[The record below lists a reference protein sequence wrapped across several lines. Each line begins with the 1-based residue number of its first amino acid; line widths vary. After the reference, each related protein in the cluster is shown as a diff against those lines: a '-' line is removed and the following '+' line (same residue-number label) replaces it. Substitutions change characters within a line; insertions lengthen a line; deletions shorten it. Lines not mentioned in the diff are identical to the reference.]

1 MADEL
6 PLWFPPMSSDDS
18 SDSSILFFQNLIEEA
33 ELQDTGTSNR
43 RRYIER
49 QREEG
54 HETLMADYFVE
65 DPKYNEDIFRHRFRM
80 SKRLFLKIVSD
91 VEENDPWFVEA
102 PDARARNWKHSR
114 RERRVLA
121 YGRKN
126 FRECLEYFCDTVCKI
141 YGPEFLR
148 RPTNHRYPTIMLE
161 AVASQDL
168 WFWHAF
174 AGPPGSQNDIN
185 VLQQSPLFLTERNGT
200 APKCPF
206 YVNNHLYKR
215 GYLLMDGI
223 YPSWS
228 VFVKSIPYPHEV
240 NEKKFKRQHE
250 AARKD
255 VERAFGVL
263 KGKWG
268 VLSRPMRARSV
279 KKIRNVVYTCIILH
293 NMILKDD
300 GKAIAPVHIRDPPV
314 EPALDDTVLGE
325 LLNEDTHWRLKHD
338 LIDHLASQDLPHLLA
353 DSDED

>member
-1 MADEL
+1 MADDL
-6 PLWFPPMSSDDS
+6 PPLWFPPMSSDDS

-54 HETLMADYFVE
+54 HEKLMADYFVE

-80 SKRLFLKIVSD
+80 SKRLFLQIVSD

-102 PDARARNWKHSR
+102 PDAR
-114 RERRVLA
+114 
-121 YGRKN
+121 GRKGFTPLQKVTSAIKQLATGN
-126 FRECLEYFCDTVCKI
+126 TPDENDEYLHMAERTSRECLEYFCDTVCKI

-148 RPTNHRYPTIMLE
+148 RPTSHDMALLYQAHEEKHHLPEYRGQYMRGDHRYPTIMLE

-185 VLQQSPLFLTERNGT
+185 
-200 APKCPF
+200 
-206 YVNNHLYKR
+206 
-215 GYLLMDGI
+215 
-223 YPSWS
+223 
-228 VFVKSIPYPHEV
+228 SIPYPHEV

>member
-102 PDARARNWKHSR
+102 PDAR
-114 RERRVLA
+114 
-121 YGRKN
+121 GRKGFTPLQKVTSAIKQLATGN
-126 FRECLEYFCDTVCKI
+126 TPDENDEYLHMAERTSRECLEYFCDTVCKI
-141 YGPEFLR
+141 YGPEFLQYR
-148 RPTNHRYPTIMLE
+148 GQYMRGDHRYPTVMLE

-185 VLQQSPLFLTERNGT
+185 VLQQSPLFLTDRNGT

-215 GYLLMDGI
+215 GYLLVDGI

-250 AARKD
+250 AA
-255 VERAFGVL
+255 
-263 KGKWG
+263 
-268 VLSRPMRARSV
+268 
-279 KKIRNVVYTCIILH
+279 
-293 NMILKDD
+293 
-300 GKAIAPVHIRDPPV
+300 
-314 EPALDDTVLGE
+314 
-325 LLNEDTHWRLKHD
+325 
-338 LIDHLASQDLPHLLA
+338 
-353 DSDED
+353 